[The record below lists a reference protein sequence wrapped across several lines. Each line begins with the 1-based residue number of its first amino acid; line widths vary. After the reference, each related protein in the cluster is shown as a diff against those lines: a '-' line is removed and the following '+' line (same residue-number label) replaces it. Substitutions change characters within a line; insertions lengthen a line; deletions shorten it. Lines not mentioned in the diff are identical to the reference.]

1 MMMVDLFDNY
11 VEAIILDEEGNEKV
25 VTKKVIDRNPL
36 YMKFNDNIV
45 AFRFF
50 SSAFTETRVDYS
62 NWFFNGEELSISRF
76 VLRYGDNLA
85 FRRYMA
91 DINKFGAYKVCVIP
105 NGSVYVMNKEDVTM
119 NQVKA
124 HLSNEELDA
133 YEKCAETINETSS
146 IIDNTPATLIK
157 RLF

>member
-1 MMMVDLFDNY
+1 MMAVDLFDNY
-11 VEAIILDEEGNEKV
+11 VEAVILDEEGNEKV
-25 VTKKVIDRNPL
+25 ITKKVTDRNPL
-36 YMKFNDNIV
+36 YMKFNDNVV

-50 SSAFTETRVDYS
+50 SSAFAERRVDYS

-124 HLSNEELDA
+124 HLSNDELES
-133 YEKCAETINETSS
+133 YEQCAEAIGAGPS
-146 IIDNTPATLIK
+146 IIDNTPVTLIK
-157 RLF
+157 KLF

>member
-1 MMMVDLFDNY
+1 MMAVDLFDNY
-11 VEAIILDEEGNEKV
+11 VEAVILDEEGNEKT
-25 VTKKVIDRNPL
+25 VTRKVTECNPL
-36 YMKFNDNIV
+36 YIKYDANVI

-50 SSAFTETRVDYS
+50 RSAFDETRVDYS

-124 HLSNEELDA
+124 HLSNDELES
-133 YEKCAETINETSS
+133 YEQCAEAIGDGPS
-146 IIDNTPATLIK
+146 IVDNTPVTLIK
-157 RLF
+157 KLF

>member
-1 MMMVDLFDNY
+1 MMIPDMFTNY
-11 VEAIILDEEGNEKV
+11 VEALVLDEEGNEKI
-25 VTKKVIDRNPL
+25 VTKEVTACNPL
-36 YMKFNDNIV
+36 YIKYDTNVI

-50 SSAFTETRVDYS
+50 RSAFDSTRVDYS

-105 NGSVYVMNKEDVTM
+105 NGSVYVMGQNDRAVRELR
-119 NQVKA
+119 A
-124 HLSNEELDA
+124 HLSEKEAQECELYAESINVTSDNMKDA
-133 YEKCAETINETSS
+133 PVE
-146 IIDNTPATLIK
+146 LIRK
-157 RLF
+157 LF